1 MASLLDLG
9 ADLQSVRQAVES
21 VGCRLPEEERH
32 RSLPGGGDLGQE
44 LPVLKAMRKQK
55 GPRECRSRPHTSCPT
70 QRAGCMA

>member
-44 LPVLKAMRKQK
+44 LPVLKAMRSQK
-55 GPRECRSRPHTSCPT
+55 GPGECCSRPYISWLA